1 MTDIKICSGKYINEP
16 DESVKIGDS
25 ISFTSIGFNFADQEE
40 SLSWIRNWECF
51 EGTLLAVSFSEEGK
65 YKIEGSAVLIGP
77 GIAISAKHLFEDK
90 LNSLLE
96 VKKSALFFAIN
107 ADKLEIWTLKQI
119 RFVEESDLCI
129 LGLAPK
135 FEILPNQ
142 NLKHLAVSTRLPKLN
157 ENMTVCGFRAED
169 GEHAKDFNKTTLI
182 QNPNMNILMSSGT
195 VSERYLHGR
204 DTIMMP
210 GPCLEILTATVGC
223 MSGGPVFGEDGKLVG
238 IISTSIESQNM
249 TPTFLSLLWPAL
261 AANFNY
267 NWPNL
272 ITNNHARLIDN
283 KSCDFDNRDCFK
295 YNLITGNT
303 EFRLWE

>member
-16 DESVKIGDS
+16 DEAVKIGDS

-51 EGTLLAVSFSEEGK
+51 EGTLLAVSFSEVGK

-77 GIAISAKHLFEDK
+77 GIAISAKHLFQDK

-107 ADKLEIWTLKQI
+107 AYKLEIWTLKQI
-119 RFVEESDLCI
+119 NLVANSDLFI
-129 LGLAPK
+129 LGLVPK
-135 FEILPNQ
+135 FKSSPNQ

-169 GEHAKDFNKTTLI
+169 GEHTKDFNQTTLI
-182 QNPNMNILMSSGT
+182 QNHNLNLLMSRGS
-195 VSERYLHGR
+195 VSAIYPIRR
-204 DTIMMP
+204 DRIMMP
-210 GPCLEILTATVGC
+210 GPCLEILTASIGC
-223 MSGGPVFGEDGKLVG
+223 MSGGPVFGRDGKLIG
-238 IISTSIESQNM
+238 IISTSVESQDM
-249 TPTFLSLLWPAL
+249 SPTFVSLLWPAL
-261 AANFNY
+261 AADFNY
-267 NWPNL
+267 TWPQL
-272 ITNNHARLIDN
+272 ITNNCKRLIEN